1 MKINRNIY
9 PLLLIVLLTLGFSS
23 CGDTI
28 NPEKVEFPEQD
39 VSYIRHVEPFMRANC
54 AYYGCHGV
62 NSPGEEI
69 SDYFTLIT
77 ALSYIVPGKPNNSL
91 VNQILE
97 GRLPHPGT
105 YPVYFG
111 NITDNQIQGMRLW
124 VEEGA
129 KNN

>member
-1 MKINRNIY
+1 MKITFFIITIISVIT
-9 PLLLIVLLTLGFSS
+9 LIA

-28 NPEKVEFPEQD
+28 APEKVKFPDED
-39 VSYIRHVEPFMRANC
+39 VSYMAHVEPFMKANC

-62 NSPGEEI
+62 NSPGAEL
-69 SDYFTLIT
+69 SDYNYLMN
-77 ALSYIVPGKPNNSL
+77 AMSYIIPGNANGSL

-97 GRLPHPGT
+97 KRLPHPGS
-105 YPVYFG
+105 YPIYFG
-111 NITDNQIQGMRLW
+111 NITDNQIEGMRTW

>member
-1 MKINRNIY
+1 MRINKNTY
-9 PLLLIVLLTLGFSS
+9 LIIFTVILSLGFSS

-28 NPEKVEFPEQD
+28 NPEKVEFPEKD
-39 VSYIRHVEPFMRANC
+39 VSYIRHVQPFMKANC

-62 NSPGEEI
+62 NSPGVEI
-69 SDYFTLIT
+69 SDYFTLT
-77 ALSYIVPGKPNNSL
+77 SALSYIVAGKPDYSL

-97 GRLPHPGT
+97 NRLPHPGT

-111 NITDNQIQGMRLW
+111 NITENQIQGMRIW